1 MDSVVVEIVV
11 DPHSD
16 LGGAVEV
23 LVVHEV
29 VAVWD
34 EESETF
40 PLEVVDEEGEGEEV
54 DNPIEDDPDPGAAE
68 SFRPR

>member
-1 MDSVVVEIVV
+1 MDSVVVDIVV

-23 LVVHEV
+23 LVVHAV

-34 EESETF
+34 EEPETF
-40 PLEVVDEEGEGEEV
+40 PLEVVDEEEEEV
-54 DNPIEDDPDPGAAE
+54 DSPVEDGPDHGAAE
-68 SFRPR
+68 SFHPR

>member
-1 MDSVVVEIVV
+1 MDSVVVDIVV
-11 DPHSD
+11 DPYSD

-40 PLEVVDEEGEGEEV
+40 PLEVVDGEGEEV

-68 SFRPR
+68 SFHPR

>member
-1 MDSVVVEIVV
+1 MDSVVVDIVV

-16 LGGAVEV
+16 LGGAVVV

-34 EESETF
+34 EEPETF
-40 PLEVVDEEGEGEEV
+40 PLEVVDEEEEV
-54 DNPIEDDPDPGAAE
+54 DSPVEDDPDHGAAE

>member
-1 MDSVVVEIVV
+1 MDSVVVDVVV

-16 LGGAVEV
+16 LSGAVVV

-34 EESETF
+34 EEPETF
-40 PLEVVDEEGEGEEV
+40 PREVVDEEGEV
-54 DNPIEDDPDPGAAE
+54 DSPIEDDPDHGAAE